1 MVVIVISGQPGC
13 GSTTTGK
20 LLSEKLSIN
29 FFSVGHYF
37 KSLDRGRETERSVKI
52 WKSPAGMQLQFKKKG
67 NLNYIEELQIALAK
81 SGSIIIESKLGIR
94 FLQDYADIKVWLKA
108 PIEVRAKRVAKRDNI
123 PLSKAVKILREK
135 EKIERSNFR
144 KIYGF
149 DFFQLE
155 READVVIDTS
165 HKTPKNIVDE
175 ILACMKKRP

>member
-37 KSLDRGRETERSVKI
+37 KSLDSGKETEKAVKI
-52 WKSPAGMQLQFKKKG
+52 WKSHAGRDLQFKKKG

-94 FLQDYADIKVWLKA
+94 FLKDYADIKIWLKA
-108 PIEVRAKRVAKRDNI
+108 PIEVRARRVAKRDKI
-123 PLSKAVKILREK
+123 PLNSAIRILKEK
-135 EKIERSNFR
+135 EAIERRNFK

-165 HKTPKNIVDE
+165 HKTPQRIVSE
-175 ILACMKKRP
+175 ILAHMKKR